1 MFIKRAGRGENRA
14 TRKRSFLSQLQSA
27 SDLDVRESDDR
38 TAPLSSRFT
47 PSIPFAFPL
56 TFLLHQLQQLFS
68 FYVSLFTSL
77 SIFPPICLFS
87 LRGVWFCFLFPFYGS
102 FSFPPVHTTFHLHSS
117 SPSSS
122 SASWPTSSLD
132 PLLEHYN
139 FVYIEVHVHAS
150 VSWWV
155 PPRSKTE
162 HLLHT
167 DTQRSIKRCSVWLTA
182 LCLDLFFNSSHL
194 DKLEKEKCRCS

>member
-1 MFIKRAGRGENRA
+1 MFIKRAGRGENGA

-47 PSIPFAFPL
+47 PSLPFAFPL
-56 TFLLHQLQQLFS
+56 TFLLHQLQLLFS

-87 LRGVWFCFLFPFYGS
+87 LCGVWFCFLFPFYSS
-102 FSFPPVHTTFHLHSS
+102 FSFPHLHSS

-150 VSWWV
+150 GMFLGEFLPDQKQS
-155 PPRSKTE
+155 TCC
-162 HLLHT
+162 
-167 DTQRSIKRCSVWLTA
+167 TQT
-182 LCLDLFFNSSHL
+182 H
-194 DKLEKEKCRCS
+194 KEA